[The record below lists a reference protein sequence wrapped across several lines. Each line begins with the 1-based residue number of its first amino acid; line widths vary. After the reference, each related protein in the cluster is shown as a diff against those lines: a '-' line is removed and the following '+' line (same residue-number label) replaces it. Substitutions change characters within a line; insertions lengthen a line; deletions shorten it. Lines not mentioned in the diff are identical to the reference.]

1 MSTPEL
7 AAVQMQ
13 LAASAEQLQITST
26 ALDNLRN
33 KTRAAMMDLRR
44 LLQEEQQRNRG
55 HKDKEDKIYLVRS
68 QSFEGV
74 TFNGTKMMEY
84 KGWAKQVKIFRNSQH
99 RGFRAVLE
107 KAEENFFCRN
117 SIPVFK
123 PIPGFKP
130 LSKNLS

>member
-33 KTRAAMMDLRR
+33 QSSAAMRNLHR

-55 HKDKEDKIYLVRS
+55 HKEKEGKIHLANS
-68 QSFEGV
+68 KSFEG
-74 TFNGTKMMEY
+74 
-84 KGWAKQVKIFRNSQH
+84 
-99 RGFRAVLE
+99 
-107 KAEENFFCRN
+107 
-117 SIPVFK
+117 
-123 PIPGFKP
+123 
-130 LSKNLS
+130 